1 MEGPA
6 SNWPKTFMGMITMR
20 KIALGFAALGAV
32 AATPAMAA
40 TATNTMPVSVNVIN
54 SCTVAATPMSFGAPT
69 AIGGSNIDTTST
81 ISLVCTNGAS
91 YDVALDQ
98 GLNAASGQRYM
109 SNGAATPVKIPY
121 NIYSDTGRSVAWGA
135 TSGTGGNTVSG
146 VAGVSGAVSLTA
158 YGRIPSTA
166 VSVGAGSY
174 TDTVTVT
181 VTF

>member
-1 MEGPA
+1 
-6 SNWPKTFMGMITMR
+6 MR
-20 KIALGFAALGAV
+20 KIALTFAVLGTV
-32 AATPAMAA
+32 AASPALAA

-54 SCTVAATPMSFGAPT
+54 SCTVAATPMSFGAPS
-69 AIGGSNIDTTST
+69 AIGGANVDTTST
-81 ISLVCTNGAS
+81 ITLACTNS
-91 YDVALDQ
+91 STYDVALDV

-121 NIYSDTGRSVAWGA
+121 NISNVSAGGANWGSATGSTVTGTAG
-135 TSGTGGNTVSG
+135 TSGSV
-146 VAGVSGAVSLTA
+146 VLTA

-166 VSVGAGSY
+166 PSVGAGSY